1 MLTKAK
7 IVKGGKISIPS
18 IYRKSLNIKEG
29 DEMIFNFRN
38 NELTLTPI
46 KANLKKVRDMIN
58 RYHPTNESLVDKL
71 TTERKIEATNE

>member
-1 MLTKAK
+1 MLNKAK

-29 DEMIFNFRN
+29 DEIVFSLHN

-46 KANLKKVRDMIN
+46 KASLQKVRDMIN
-58 RYHPTNESLVDKL
+58 KYHPTSESLVDKL
-71 TTERKIEATNE
+71 IAERKVEATNE